1 MQSLPSLMFDRVL
14 NIACVLDMPGFSIFL
29 CYWICKGCEYTR
41 VLNMPVFWIDQGS
54 EYASGSG
61 YIGVLN
67 MARLC
72 RVLDMPKYVWIVYEY
87 VGIYMNMPKF
97 AWITF
102 ALRFP
107 ILTPCLHG
115 CVVTYFNF
123 YMKVEVIVWR
133 NKRLFW
139 KRVNLFFFII
149 AEVFDL
155 FLFFFV
161 LD

>member
-1 MQSLPSLMFDRVL
+1 MFWRYL
-14 NIACVLDMPGFSIFL
+14 G
-29 CYWICKGCEYTR
+29 
-41 VLNMPVFWIDQGS
+41 FWIDQGS

-61 YIGVLN
+61 YTGVLN

-123 YMKVEVIVWR
+123 YMKLEVIVWR

-155 FLFFFV
+155 FLFFFCFRLNIFLSKV
-161 LD
+161 SNLLLSFGAREVEGQDSDTWRTATEIVYFSN